1 MLLFALFTIGYFVG
15 VLTVLAVFPPRLKEI
30 EEQEENALE
39 AILKIS
45 EDIDIEHADEFKE
58 PALSGN

>member
-1 MLLFALFTIGYFVG
+1 M
-15 VLTVLAVFPPRLKEI
+15 LAVFPPRLKEI